1 MTAPTVRVSIPAPI
15 YTRDPFA
22 SRFSR
27 CSLSSSDYPDTPR
40 TLTFDESGYTVPYT
54 LRLDCHDHSIPQ
66 FDSTP
71 SLFQPEHVRSTE
83 SEGAAGPD
91 RSATCVKPATLSFFQ
106 FGFCQYFS
114 PASCLLADPYFH
126 QVFPPLWLVGSSALL
141 YPLFCTS
148 TSDDNSWV
156 HVKTRAEKQAFSART
171 RKVELKYAKWC
182 LLAFIVFACV
192 VGIVTGLALW
202 AVRR

>member
-27 CSLSSSDYPDTPR
+27 CSFSSSDYPDTPR

-54 LRLDCHDHSIPQ
+54 LRLDRQNHSIPQ
-66 FDSTP
+66 FDSR

-83 SEGAAGPD
+83 SEGVMRPD
-91 RSATCVKPATLSFFQ
+91 CSATCVKPATLSFFQ
-106 FGFCQYFS
+106 YGF
-114 PASCLLADPYFH
+114 L
-126 QVFPPLWLVGSSALL
+126 FPPLWLAGSFVLL
-141 YPLFCTS
+141 CRPFCTN
-148 TSDDNSWV
+148 TSDDNSWI
-156 HVKTRAEKQAFSART
+156 HEKTPAEKRAFSTCSTKA
-171 RKVELKYAKWC
+171 ELKYAKWC
-182 LLAFIVFACV
+182 LLALVMFVCV

-202 AVRR
+202 AARR